1 MLEKTL
7 ESKLDDYFDIV
18 PKELFEEAQEQA
30 FQEMDA
36 DECTEEQ
43 CIMMIRE
50 ILQVENSFQMVLME
64 EEGDTQISLT
74 WNDLDKKRV
83 EEEYCEGC
91 KTKQLRK
98 MIEGLVEKLVGV
110 KDVVKE
116 EPPKKVEPVVVERP
130 VVGVKKVFTD
140 EPVVQKIEKD
150 KTEGLFVGV
159 GDSGTI
165 LTSSDGTTWTNRR
178 DTSVTTEDLYGVTY
192 ANGTFVT
199 VGDNI
204 ILSSS
209 DGTTWT
215 SRSSVSGALF
225 NTVNYGNGTF
235 VAVGQSG
242 IIYTSSDGITWT
254 SRTSGTSE
262 HIWGI
267 ASGNGIFVAVGY
279 SGTILTSP
287 DGTTWTSR
295 TSGTTNNLEDIS
307 GPNE

>member
-1 MLEKTL
+1 VRHLLIILSILLLSSPVIGQSGKPQTIIIPTGSLGDMSKVRIGILEKTL
-7 ESKLDDYFDIV
+7 ESKLDDYFEIV

-98 MIEGLVEKLVGV
+98 MIEGLVEKLIGV

-130 VVGVKKVFTD
+130 VVEAKKVFTD

-150 KTEGLFVGV
+150 KTKEMFVRV
-159 GDSGTI
+159 GQSGTI
-165 LTSSDGTTWTNRR
+165 LTSSDGTSWT
-178 DTSVTTEDLYGVTY
+178 E
-192 ANGTFVT
+192 
-199 VGDNI
+199 
-204 ILSSS
+204 
-209 DGTTWT
+209 
-215 SRSSVSGALF
+215 
-225 NTVNYGNGTF
+225 
-235 VAVGQSG
+235 
-242 IIYTSSDGITWT
+242 
-254 SRTSGTSE
+254 RTSGTS
-262 HIWGI
+262 
-267 ASGNGIFVAVGY
+267 
-279 SGTILTSP
+279 
-287 DGTTWTSR
+287 
-295 TSGTTNNLEDIS
+295 NNLNAVTFSE
-307 GPNE
+307 